1 MRAVIF
7 DFDGTIADSFNTV
20 VAIAYHLTKNQ
31 KLADT
36 DRVGW
41 MRDNNMGLAQAIK
54 SLNIPKWKWPW
65 LLARGRALMAKQ
77 IHQVPVFDG
86 IDDVLKALHSEQFQ
100 MFIISSNSRS
110 NVEKFLLEKGLL
122 PYFDKVYGGAGL
134 FNKAKIINKL
144 LKLESLNPNEVIYV
158 GDEVRD
164 IMAAKQSGIPSIAV
178 SWGYNAH
185 DLLAESGPTF
195 VVDSP
200 IQLQKEVIEW
210 GKSF

>member
-20 VAIAYHLTKNQ
+20 VAIAYYLTKNQ
-31 KLADT
+31 QLADV

-54 SLNIPKWKWPW
+54 NLNIPKWKWPW
-65 LLARGRALMAKQ
+65 LLARGRRLMAQQ
-77 IHQVPVFDG
+77 IHQVPVFAG
-86 IDDVLKALHSEQFQ
+86 VEDVLKALRSEKFQ
-100 MFIISSNSRS
+100 MLIISSNSRS

-134 FNKAKIINKL
+134 FSKAKIINKL
-144 LKLESLNPNEVIYV
+144 LKLEQLKPDEVIYV

-164 IMAAKQSGIPSIAV
+164 VMAAKQAGIPCIAV
-178 SWGYNAH
+178 SWGYNSH
-185 DLLAESGPTF
+185 DLLATSGPTF

-200 IQLQKEVIEW
+200 AQLQKEVIEW